1 MCTSIL
7 RTGITSDPGPVCSA
21 IFSEFTCVRAL
32 LCLEGLVL
40 LVNSITSGSYSLSAS
55 SSTGFPE
62 PRGEGI
68 DEDIP
73 FRIECSKG
81 TRSQHIVQLWISIYS
96 CLCRRKLL

>member
-73 FRIECSKG
+73 LSTEYSKVCDSLH
-81 TRSQHIVQLWISIYS
+81 TVQL
-96 CLCRRKLL
+96 